1 MPPFRPV
8 SAAVVSVSVTVVSK
22 GVAILK
28 NEERYHRLI
37 VYATIVSVRI
47 TVVCECYCC
56 VGGGVHVL
64 SIYHSK
70 LQSDKR
76 VSITPT
82 PVYSLLFILVYSVN
96 VRRYLF

>member
-8 SAAVVSVSVTVVSK
+8 SAAVVSVSVAVVSK

-28 NEERYHRLI
+28 NEERYHRII

-47 TVVCECYCC
+47 TVVCERYCC

-70 LQSDKR
+70 LLSDKR
-76 VSITPT
+76 LSTTPS
-82 PVYSLLFILVYSVN
+82 PVYSLLYFHY
-96 VRRYLF
+96 

>member
-56 VGGGVHVL
+56 VGGGVNVL
-64 SIYHSK
+64 PIYRSK
-70 LQSDKR
+70 LLSDKR
-76 VSITPT
+76 LSITPS
-82 PVYSLLFILVYSVN
+82 PVYSPLYFHY
-96 VRRYLF
+96 

>member
-8 SAAVVSVSVTVVSK
+8 SAAVVSVSVAVVSK
-22 GVAILK
+22 GVPLLK
-28 NEERYHRLI
+28 NEERYNRII

-47 TVVCECYCC
+47 TVVCERYCC

-70 LQSDKR
+70 LLSDKR
-76 VSITPT
+76 LSTTPS
-82 PVYSLLFILVYSVN
+82 PVYSLLYFHY
-96 VRRYLF
+96 